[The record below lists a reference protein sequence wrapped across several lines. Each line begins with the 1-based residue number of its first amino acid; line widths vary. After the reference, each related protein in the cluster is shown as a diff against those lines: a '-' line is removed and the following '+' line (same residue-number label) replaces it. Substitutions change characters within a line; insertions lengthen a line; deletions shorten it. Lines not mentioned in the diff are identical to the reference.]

1 MMRYRAILALLLSLM
16 ILLSAPIALADGTED
31 APELE
36 NTEWVEVR
44 TVEDLMAMTEDP
56 IGHYRLMNDLDLAG
70 VEWTPLD
77 FRGKFDGNGFAIIN
91 LTLTKPGEEMG
102 ISYDGNEK
110 DYQTRF
116 VGLFGILRNAS
127 VTNLKLLNVRAC
139 MDVDYPCFLGGIA
152 GYCDNSS
159 ITDCTVTGTL
169 ELRACKDIY
178 GVGGVAGYGIGRI
191 ARCTVDMT
199 LLTVD
204 TDTSTLAEQFL
215 GGAFATG
222 FIDTEDNHITI
233 DGYVSEFGYVHSGG
247 ICGLY
252 VQQPLGRGVS
262 GRQTGNTV
270 LGKITFFEKNK
281 DRRAYCAAFA
291 GETLALTYVRGN
303 NDQDFKRQEIWN
315 DTTELRPC
323 SCAHPTYNEE
333 KVEPTCNTFGYT
345 AYECVGC
352 GYIHRDNYTHRVH
365 NVSAWSVLEPA
376 TVEAEGISVGYCDD
390 CGEENR
396 RMEPKLD
403 PPPTTEATEPPAT
416 EPVVVEKKPVKL
428 NWQVPVMV
436 LGFGFLFAAAWLLG
450 KDGRKKKK

>member
-159 ITDCTVTGTL
+159 ITAGSPYIRYRHPGASGLQGYLRRWRCGRLRHRPDCPVYRGY
-169 ELRACKDIY
+169 DI
-178 GVGGVAGYGIGRI
+178 ADRGYGY
-191 ARCTVDMT
+191 
-199 LLTVD
+199 
-204 TDTSTLAEQFL
+204 QHP
-215 GGAFATG
+215 GGA
-222 FIDTEDNHITI
+222 
-233 DGYVSEFGYVHSGG
+233 V
-247 ICGLY
+247 
-252 VQQPLGRGVS
+252 PGRCLCH
-262 GRQTGNTV
+262 R
-270 LGKITFFEKNK
+270 FY
-281 DRRAYCAAFA
+281 RH
-291 GETLALTYVRGN
+291 RG
-303 NDQDFKRQEIWN
+303 
-315 DTTELRPC
+315 
-323 SCAHPTYNEE
+323 
-333 KVEPTCNTFGYT
+333 
-345 AYECVGC
+345 
-352 GYIHRDNYTHRVH
+352 
-365 NVSAWSVLEPA
+365 
-376 TVEAEGISVGYCDD
+376 
-390 CGEENR
+390 
-396 RMEPKLD
+396 
-403 PPPTTEATEPPAT
+403 
-416 EPVVVEKKPVKL
+416 
-428 NWQVPVMV
+428 
-436 LGFGFLFAAAWLLG
+436 
-450 KDGRKKKK
+450 